1 MFYAYRQTVGEKMAA
16 PESVIEIGS
25 IGVRL
30 LVAEVTQDRKQNILD
45 RSDMPLPLG
54 KDVFTSGQISQ
65 ETQNQLINILKR
77 YREQLEGWG
86 ISPLDTSCIASSAF
100 RDASNRDPIMDRIL
114 VQTGFRVHIVDGV
127 EENKLMYIAVSE
139 TIKDQPVDFKN
150 EDTVILVVG
159 GSTTEIM
166 MMSDG
171 KMAGVH
177 SLRLG
182 TVRIEQQIKNQT
194 SSYSDIQ
201 RYVQES
207 INNTKGSL
215 ESEINFSEVKQFFA
229 VGADMTLAALLVGRP
244 ISTFLWEINKQD
256 FAEFTK
262 DIQEYTVDECVA
274 RFKIDYNEA
283 ETLQVSLLIYN
294 LFLHLTKAERI
305 IVPETNIR
313 NGVITSKTS
322 TQNDE
327 LQKEFDMQIIA
338 SARNLLR
345 KYHGDENH
353 AECVR
358 MISTKIFD
366 TLREE
371 IGLGE
376 HARTLLESAAILHDI
391 GSFIRYDNHNLHSWY
406 IIRNSEIFGLSRVDN
421 QIVAQIA
428 KYHKGSFV
436 PQDDEGYQMMS
447 RPERMTILKLTAI
460 LRIADAMD
468 RGHIQKFSDFSIKL
482 QQNSMIIN
490 TKKSKNTILER
501 IALSEKAGMFESVF
515 GYKVILL

>member
-1 MFYAYRQTVGEKMAA
+1 MAA

-25 IGVRL
+25 TGVRL
-30 LVAEVTQDRKQNILD
+30 LVAELTSDRKQNVLD
-45 RSDMPLPLG
+45 RSDMPLALG

-65 ETQNQLINILKR
+65 ETQNQLISILR
-77 YREQLEGWG
+77 RFAEQLKGWG
-86 ISPLDTSCIASSAF
+86 ISPLDVSCIATSAF
-100 RDASNRDPIMDRIL
+100 RDASNRDPIMDRIQ
-114 VQTGFRVHIVDGV
+114 VQTGLRVHIVDGI

-139 TIKDQPVDFKN
+139 SIKDQPVELKN

-182 TVRIEQQIKNQT
+182 TVRIDQQIRNQT

-215 ESEINFSEVKQFFA
+215 ESELNLSEVKQFLA

-244 ISTFLWEINKQD
+244 ISTFLWEINKED

-274 RFKIDYNEA
+274 RFKIDYSEA

-305 IVPETNIR
+305 LVPETNIR
-313 NGVITSKTS
+313 NGVILSKIS
-322 TQNDE
+322 DDNEE
-327 LQKEFDMQIIA
+327 LQEEFNTQIVA
-338 SARNLLR
+338 SAKNLLR

-358 MISTKIFD
+358 MISTKIYD
-366 TLREE
+366 TLKTE
-371 IGLGE
+371 IGLVD
-376 HARTLLESAAILHDI
+376 HARTLLETAAILHDI
-391 GSFIRYDNHNLHSWY
+391 GSFIRYDNHNLHSY
-406 IIRNSEIFGLSRVDN
+406 YVIRNSEIFGLSRNDN

-428 KYHKGSFV
+428 KYHKGSLV
-436 PQDDEGYQMMS
+436 PQDDESYQMMP
-447 RPERMTILKLTAI
+447 RPDRMTILKLTAI
-460 LRIADAMD
+460 LRIADALD

-482 QQNSMIIN
+482 QQNSMIIH
-490 TKKSKNTILER
+490 TKNSKNTVLEK
-501 IALSEKAGMFESVF
+501 IALSEKSGMFESVF